1 MAQDM
6 NPRTCIVT
14 KTEKSPDEMIRFV
27 LGPDEQVFPDLN
39 RKLPGRGVWVTAT
52 RKSLEEAISKKLF
65 ARGFK
70 NKIKVEDTLP
80 QLVEDIM
87 RQTSLQALAMT
98 KKAGLVATGQAKA
111 EAMIR
116 EGAALA
122 LLQASDAGTDGVKK
136 LASAL
141 KAQKV
146 YEEKETMLIN
156 EFNSEELDKT
166 LNGTN
171 TMYVALL
178 KGGATDKLVKMIN
191 RLMNYK
197 AQSA

>member
-14 KTEKSPDEMIRFV
+14 RQEKSPDEMIRFV
-27 LGPDEQVFPDLN
+27 VGPDNQVFPDLQ
-39 RKLPGRGVWVTAT
+39 RKLPGRGVWVSAK
-52 RKSLEEAISKKLF
+52 REVLEEAVSKKLF

-70 NKIKVEDTLP
+70 DKVKAEDTLP

-87 RQTSLQALAMT
+87 RQTSLQALAMA

-136 LASAL
+136 LAAAL

-146 YEEKETMLIN
+146 YENNETPLID
-156 EFNSEELDKT
+156 EFTSEELDKT

-178 KGGATDKLVKMIN
+178 KGGASQKLVEMIS

-197 AQSA
+197 ASAS

>member
-14 KTEKSPDEMIRFV
+14 RTEKSPDDMIRFV
-27 LGPDEQVFPDLN
+27 MGPDNLVFPDLKRN
-39 RKLPGRGVWVTAT
+39 LPGRGVWVTAQ
-52 RKSLEEAISKKLF
+52 RGVLEDAITKNLF

-70 NKIKVEDTLP
+70 DKVKVDENLP
-80 QLVEDIM
+80 HLVEDLL
-87 RQTSLQALAMT
+87 RQTSLQALAMA

-116 EGAALA
+116 DGVALA
-122 LLQASDAGTDGVKK
+122 LIQASDAGTDGVKK
-136 LASAL
+136 LAAAL

-146 YEEKETMLIN
+146 YEEREVVLID
-156 EFNSEELDKT
+156 EFTSEELDKT

-171 TMYVALL
+171 TMYVALSN
-178 KGGATDKLVKMIN
+178 GGAAEKLVKMIS
-191 RLMNYK
+191 RLMNFK
-197 AQSA
+197 AMEA

>member
-1 MAQDM
+1 M

-14 KTEKSPDEMIRFV
+14 KAEQSPDEMIRFV
-27 LGPDEQVFPDLN
+27 VGPDKQVFPDLQ
-39 RKLPGRGVWVTAT
+39 RKLPGRGVWVSAK
-52 RKSLEEAISKKLF
+52 RELLEQAVAKKLF

-70 NKIKVEDTLP
+70 DKVKAEDNLP

-136 LASAL
+136 LAAAL

-146 YEEKETMLIN
+146 YEENETLLVD
-156 EFNSEELDKT
+156 EFTSEELDKT

-178 KGGATDKLVKMIN
+178 KGDASQKLIEMIS

-197 AQSA
+197 ASAS

>member
-1 MAQDM
+1 M
-6 NPRTCIVT
+6 NPRSCIVT
-14 KTEKSPDEMIRFV
+14 RTEKPIEEMIRFV
-27 LGPDEQVFPDLN
+27 QGPDNQVFPDLK
-39 RKLPGRGVWVTAT
+39 RKLPGRGVWVTADKT
-52 RKSLEEAISKKLF
+52 LLQEAVSKNLF

-70 NKIKVEDTLP
+70 DKVQADETLP
-80 QLVEDIM
+80 QLVEDLL
-87 RQTSLQALAMT
+87 RQTALEALAMT
-98 KKAGLVATGQAKA
+98 KKAGLVASGQAKA

-136 LASAL
+136 LAAAI
-141 KAQKV
+141 KAQKI
-146 YEEKETMLIN
+146 YEEQETKLFN
-156 EFNSEELDKT
+156 EFSSEELDKT

-178 KGGATDKLVKMIN
+178 KGGASKKLVQMIN

-197 AQSA
+197 AQVA

>member
-1 MAQDM
+1 M

-14 KTEKSPDEMIRFV
+14 RAEKSPDQMIRFV
-27 LGPDEQVFPDLN
+27 VGPENQVFPDLK

-52 RKSLEEAISKKLF
+52 RKVLKEAVSKKLF

-70 NKIKVEDTLP
+70 DKVQADENLP
-80 QLVEDIM
+80 QLVEDLL
-87 RQTSLQALAMT
+87 RQTALQALAMA

-116 EGAALA
+116 DGASLA

-136 LASAL
+136 LAAAL

-146 YEEKETMLIN
+146 YEEREIMLIN
-156 EFNSEELDKT
+156 EFTSEELDKT

-178 KGGATDKLVKMIN
+178 KGGASKKLVKLMN

-197 AQSA
+197 AQAA

>member
-1 MAQDM
+1 M
-6 NPRTCIVT
+6 NPRSCIIT
-14 KTEKSPDEMIRFV
+14 RTEKPIEEMIRFV
-27 LGPDEQVFPDLN
+27 KGPDNQVFPDLK
-39 RKLPGRGVWVTAT
+39 RKLPGRGVWVTAD
-52 RKSLEEAISKKLF
+52 RKLLEEAVSKNLF

-70 NKIKVEDTLP
+70 DRVYADENLP
-80 QLVEDIM
+80 QLVEDLL
-87 RQTSLQALAMT
+87 RQTALEALAMT
-98 KKAGLVATGQAKA
+98 KKAGLVASGQAKA

-136 LASAL
+136 LAAAI
-141 KAQKV
+141 KAQKI
-146 YEEKETMLIN
+146 YEEQETRLFN
-156 EFNSEELDKT
+156 EFSSEELDKT

-178 KGGATDKLVKMIN
+178 KGGASKKLVQMIN

-197 AQSA
+197 AQVA

>member
-14 KTEKSPDEMIRFV
+14 RQEKSPDEMIRFV
-27 LGPDEQVFPDLN
+27 VGPDNQVFPDLK
-39 RKLPGRGVWVTAT
+39 RKLPGRGVWVTAE
-52 RKSLEEAISKKLF
+52 RKKLEEAVSKNLF

-70 NKIKVEDTLP
+70 DKVKADDNLP
-80 QLVEDIM
+80 QLVEDLL
-87 RQTSLQALAMT
+87 RQTTLQALAMT

-116 EGAALA
+116 DSAALA

-136 LASAL
+136 LAAAI

-146 YEEKETMLIN
+146 YEERETMLID
-156 EFNSEELDKT
+156 EFTSEELDKT

-178 KGGATDKLVKMIN
+178 KGGAAEKLVKMID

-197 AQSA
+197 AQAA

>member
-1 MAQDM
+1 M

-14 KTEKSPDEMIRFV
+14 RAEKSPDEMIRFV
-27 LGPDEQVFPDLN
+27 VGPDNQVFPDLQ
-39 RKLPGRGVWVTAT
+39 RKLPGRGVWVTAK
-52 RKSLEEAISKKLF
+52 RELLEKAISKKLF
-65 ARGFK
+65 AKGFK
-70 NKIKVEDTLP
+70 DKVIAADTLP

-87 RQTSLQALAMT
+87 RQMSLQALAMT

-136 LASAL
+136 LAAAL

-146 YEEKETMLIN
+146 YEEDETLLID
-156 EFNSEELDKT
+156 EFSSEELDKT

-178 KGGATDKLVKMIN
+178 EGGASKKLVEIIS

-197 AQSA
+197 ATAS

>member
-14 KTEKSPDEMIRFV
+14 RTEKSPDEMIRFV
-27 LGPDEQVFPDLN
+27 QGPDNQVFPDLK
-39 RKLPGRGVWVTAT
+39 RKLPGRGVWITAQ
-52 RKSLEEAISKKLF
+52 RKVLEEAISKNLF
-65 ARGFK
+65 VRGFK
-70 NKIKVEDTLP
+70 DKVKVDDSLP
-80 QLVEDIM
+80 QLVEDLL
-87 RQTSLQALAMT
+87 RQTALAALAMT

-116 EGAALA
+116 DGAALA

-136 LASAL
+136 LAAAV

-146 YEEKETMLIN
+146 YEEKEVMLIN
-156 EFNSEELDKT
+156 EFTSEELDKT

-178 KGGATDKLVKMIN
+178 EGGASRKLVKMIS

-197 AQSA
+197 AQEA

>member
-14 KTEKSPDEMIRFV
+14 RTEKSPDEMIRFV
-27 LGPDEQVFPDLN
+27 QGPDNQVFPDLK
-39 RKLPGRGVWVTAT
+39 RKLPGRGVWITAQ
-52 RKSLEEAISKKLF
+52 RKVLEEAISKNLF
-65 ARGFK
+65 VRGFK
-70 NKIKVEDTLP
+70 DKVKVDDSLP
-80 QLVEDIM
+80 QLVEDLL
-87 RQTSLQALAMT
+87 RQTALAALAMT

-116 EGAALA
+116 DGAALT

-136 LASAL
+136 LAAAV

-146 YEEKETMLIN
+146 YEEKEVMLIN
-156 EFNSEELDKT
+156 EFTSEELDKT

-178 KGGATDKLVKMIN
+178 EGGASRKLVKMIS

-197 AQSA
+197 AQEA

>member
-1 MAQDM
+1 M

-14 KTEKSPDEMIRFV
+14 RAEKSPDEMIRFV
-27 LGPDEQVFPDLN
+27 VGPENQVFPDLK

-52 RKSLEEAISKKLF
+52 RKVLEEAVSKKLF

-70 NKIKVEDTLP
+70 DKVQADENLP
-80 QLVEDIM
+80 QLVEDLL
-87 RQTSLQALAMT
+87 RQTALQALAMA

-116 EGAALA
+116 DGASLA

-136 LASAL
+136 LAAAL

-146 YEEKETMLIN
+146 YEEREIMLIN
-156 EFNSEELDKT
+156 EFTSEELDKT

-178 KGGATDKLVKMIN
+178 KGGASKKLVKLMN

-197 AQSA
+197 AQAA

>member
-14 KTEKSPDEMIRFV
+14 RTEKSPDDMIRFV
-27 LGPDEQVFPDLN
+27 KGPDNQVFPDLKRN
-39 RKLPGRGVWVTAT
+39 LPGRGVWVTAQ
-52 RKSLEEAISKKLF
+52 RDVLEEAISKNLF

-70 NKIKVEDTLP
+70 DKVQVDEGLP
-80 QLVEDIM
+80 QLVEDIL

-116 EGAALA
+116 DGIALA
-122 LLQASDAGTDGVKK
+122 LIQASDAGTDGVKK
-136 LASAL
+136 LAAAL

-146 YEEKETMLIN
+146 YEEREVMLIN
-156 EFNSEELDKT
+156 EFTSEELDKT

-171 TMYVALL
+171 TMYVALSN
-178 KGGATDKLVKMIN
+178 GGAAKKLVKMIN
-191 RLMNYK
+191 RLMNFK
-197 AQSA
+197 AMEA

>member
-1 MAQDM
+1 M

-14 KTEKSPDEMIRFV
+14 RTEKSPDDMIRFV
-27 LGPDEQVFPDLN
+27 KGPDNQVFPDLKRN
-39 RKLPGRGVWVTAT
+39 LPGRGVWVTAQ
-52 RKSLEEAISKKLF
+52 RDVLEEAISKNLF

-70 NKIKVEDTLP
+70 DKVQVDEGLP
-80 QLVEDIM
+80 QLVEDIL

-116 EGAALA
+116 DGIALA
-122 LLQASDAGTDGVKK
+122 LIQASDAGTDGVKK
-136 LASAL
+136 LAAAL

-146 YEEKETMLIN
+146 YEEREVMLIN
-156 EFNSEELDKT
+156 EFTSEELDKT

-171 TMYVALL
+171 TMYVALSN
-178 KGGATDKLVKMIN
+178 GGAAKKLVKMIN
-191 RLMNYK
+191 RLMNFK
-197 AQSA
+197 AMEA